1 MKILK
6 ALVLGGNG
14 FIGSHLTDRLLSE
27 GHSVRVF
34 DRFRERFREPLPNVD
49 YRIAQFSDSFAIAE
63 ALEGIDIVYHLISTT
78 VPGTSNLNP
87 AADINDN
94 LIMTVGLLEQMI
106 KAGVK
111 RILYFSSG
119 GTVYGNPEKLPVPED
134 HPLNPICSYGIV
146 KLTVEKYLFMYK
158 HLFGLKPVV
167 VRPSNPYG
175 PRQGHIGV
183 QGLIATFIHKIIN
196 GETIKI
202 WGDGLITRDYL
213 YIDDLVRL
221 CVIAGSSD
229 YTGIFNVGSGQG
241 YSILSIIDILANIVG
256 KKPDVIHEPIRSF
269 DVREVVL
276 DITRAKEK
284 FGWDPEIS
292 LEDGIKK
299 YWLWTRP

>member
-1 MKILK
+1 MKTLK

-14 FIGSHLTDRLLSE
+14 FIGSHLIDRLLSR
-27 GHSVRVF
+27 GYWVRVF
-34 DRFRERFREPLPNVD
+34 DRFPERFRKPLANVD
-49 YRIAQFSDSFAIAE
+49 YRIAQFSDSFALAE

-94 LIMTVGLLEQMI
+94 LIMTVRLLEQMT

-111 RILYFSSG
+111 RILFLSSG
-119 GTVYGNPEKLPVPED
+119 GTVYGNPEKLPVTEN

-146 KLTVEKYLFMYK
+146 KLAVEKYLFMYQR
-158 HLFGLKPVV
+158 LYGLQPVV
-167 VRPSNPYG
+167 IRPSNPYG

-213 YIDDLVRL
+213 YIEDLVKL
-221 CVIAGSSD
+221 CVIAGGSD
-229 YTGIFNVGSGQG
+229 YTGIFNAGSGQG
-241 YSILSIIDILANIVG
+241 HSILSIIDILADIVG
-256 KKPDVIHEPIRSF
+256 EQLDIIHEPVRSF

-276 DITRAKEK
+276 DITKAKEK
-284 FGWDPEIS
+284 FGWHPDIS

-299 YWLWTRP
+299 CWLWSRP